1 MKRFCAAFILGFF
14 FVSAFA
20 VRPLSDQA
28 QVSLLTCSPCNE
40 AIYTKFGH
48 TSIRVADSENNF
60 DIVFNYGVFSFSQP
74 RFIPRFIKGET
85 DYELG
90 ISDTDF
96 FLEIY
101 RLRGS
106 LVEEQ
111 VLNLTPEERERLW
124 QALMENYE
132 PENRYYRYNFVFD
145 NCATRPY
152 QMIESCCSSTVYWDI
167 DSIETTYRTLF
178 AEKLGYNTW
187 SNFGVDILIGSL
199 ADKPI
204 GLGKEKFFL
213 PSYLKQSAQN
223 AYIGEVEKRSLVKT
237 NKRYPTMKGQE
248 SKLPFLV
255 SPIGVCCFILLLVA
269 LLSFYE
275 YKRNIHLKWIDS
287 LLFFVAGFCGIII
300 FYLMFFSQHPLVAY
314 NYNILWLNPLLIFL
328 SVVIWWKPRRLLR
341 IMHSFNLLFIV
352 ATFVLCATK
361 TQVFHIAFLPLMTT
375 LFLRSLL
382 YMLEKKRV

>member
-1 MKRFCAAFILGFF
+1 MKRLFVVLVLG
-14 FVSAFA
+14 VCCSIAFA
-20 VRPLSDQA
+20 VKPLSSQA

-48 TSIRVADSENNF
+48 SSIRIADPEHNF

-90 ISDTDF
+90 IENTSF

-111 VLNLTPEERERLW
+111 ILNLNAEERENLW

-132 PENRYYRYNFVFD
+132 PKNRYYRYNFVFD

-152 QMIESCCSSTVYWDI
+152 QMIENCCNETLFWDI
-167 DSIETTYRTLF
+167 DSIKTTYRTLF

-187 SNFGVDILIGSL
+187 GCFGVDILIGSE

-204 GLGKEKFFL
+204 GFQKEKFFL
-213 PSYLKQSAQN
+213 PSYLNQFAQK
-223 AYIGEVEKRSLVKT
+223 AYIGKEQRPLVKA
-237 NKRYPTMKGQE
+237 NRSYPSLEEEQT
-248 SKLPFLV
+248 SLPFIA
-255 SPIGVCCFILLLVA
+255 SPIAVCCLVLLFVA
-269 LLSFYE
+269 LITVYE
-275 YKRNIHLKWIDS
+275 RWKNIRLKWLDS
-287 LLFFVAGFCGIII
+287 LLFILAGICGTII
-300 FYLMFFSQHPLVAY
+300 FYLMAFSQHPLVDY
-314 NYNILWLNPLLIFL
+314 NYNILWLNPLLIIVGIAAWVKPRKWL
-328 SVVIWWKPRRLLR
+328 SVAHIINMLL
-341 IMHSFNLLFIV
+341 IAVVFL
-352 ATFVLCATK
+352 LCALGI
-361 TQVFHIAFLPLMTT
+361 QAFHVAFLPLIAM
-375 LFLRSLL
+375 LLLRSLS
-382 YMLEKKRV
+382 YVGRR